1 MADSTIKVDSNGSAR
16 IRFCAAAIICALS
29 AGLWVWG
36 HEDLPFMF
44 VSGDERNYAEIARR
58 IATGRGFT
66 TGLIFPI
73 EAEWGVNA
81 LHPSILRPPLWP
93 LVLAGAFTIGP
104 ATEAS
109 AHMAVGFCFVIT
121 CLLAFSIGA
130 RLAGNLAGFV
140 AGAATATTSYM
151 STYAMLAGTEMFLAL
166 WIALIALLLVC
177 RANAFWVGVVCG
189 LAYLTRYNAGLLL
202 VASLLFLPMGT
213 PRWKPHALCLGGFI
227 LVGTPWWLRNFMVTG
242 DPFYSLYTA
251 TLWAEPGVVPGSVLS
266 MLEPPG
272 VVLAHPLLRAY
283 EAVPSALLIWPVP
296 AANLLAFGGLLLG
309 CVYLSRPHLAI
320 ASAYFLSKLAITF
333 VVIRSRYL
341 IPFIPAVI
349 SLGSAAWVIY
359 GGRFGKVALG
369 LILLMPLAPTIPV
382 PDVFEGVMN
391 QAIAQAR
398 ERERSHG
405 DASVFILRDMRAL
418 TTCMDAT
425 SVVITSD
432 ATASAWFVDNIAIQM
447 PQSEEDFWRLADAHS
462 VDFIVGPARDRLS
475 SARFLETFARRPDC
489 GPSTFERRS

>member
-1 MADSTIKVDSNGSAR
+1 MFDSTKKVDSHGSAR
-16 IRFCAAAIICALS
+16 MRFWAAGIICALA
-29 AGLWVWG
+29 AGLWVLG
-36 HEDLPFMF
+36 HQDLPFMF

-66 TGLIFPI
+66 TGVIFPI
-73 EAEWGVNA
+73 ETEWGVHA

-104 ATEAS
+104 AAEVS
-109 AHMAVGFCFVIT
+109 AHMAVGVCFVVT
-121 CLLAFSIGA
+121 CLIAFLIGA
-130 RLAGNLAGFV
+130 RLGGNLTGLV
-140 AGAATATTSYM
+140 AGTATATTSYM
-151 STYAMLAGTEMFLAL
+151 SSYAMLAGTEMFLAL
-166 WIALIALLLVC
+166 WIALVALLLVY

-202 VASLLFLPMGT
+202 VTSLVFLPMGA

-251 TLWAEPGVVPGSVLS
+251 TLWAEPEVVPGSVLS
-266 MLEPPG
+266 MVEAPE
-272 VVLAHPLLRAY
+272 VVLSHPLLRAY

-296 AANLLAFGGLLLG
+296 AANLMAFAGLLLG

-320 ASAYFLSKLAITF
+320 AGAYFLSKLAITF

-369 LILLMPLAPTIPV
+369 LVLLMPLAPTIPV
-382 PDVFEGVMN
+382 PDVFEGLMN
-391 QAIAQAR
+391 QAINQVR

-405 DASVFILRDMRAL
+405 DASEFVLRDMRVLA
-418 TTCMDAT
+418 TCMDDT
-425 SVVITSD
+425 SVVLTSD
-432 ATASAWFVDNIAIQM
+432 ATASAWFVDSIAIQM

-462 VDFIVGPARDRLS
+462 VEFIVGPAPNRVT
-475 SARFLETFARRPDC
+475 SARFQKAFARRPDC